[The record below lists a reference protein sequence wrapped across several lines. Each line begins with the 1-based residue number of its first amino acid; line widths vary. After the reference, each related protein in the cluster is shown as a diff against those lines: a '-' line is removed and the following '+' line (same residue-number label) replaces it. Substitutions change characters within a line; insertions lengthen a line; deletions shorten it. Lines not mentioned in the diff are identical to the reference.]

1 MSHSG
6 PAEFALQGTCLMPGE
21 AEGEL
26 LCLDQPIS
34 FWGGVDPGSGTI
46 IDVHHPQRG
55 RCIRDRILLLPGT
68 RGSTAG
74 PGALLEAICAGNG
87 PCGILLT
94 ARDTVCVIAVTASMQ
109 LGMPGIPVLD
119 LGGSDTDRV
128 KSRARWRISGARAWA
143 VTRSLPDREP
153 HG

>member
-6 PAEFALQGTCLMPGE
+6 PAELALLGTCLMPGE

-26 LCLDQPIS
+26 LRLDQPLS
-34 FWGGVDPGSGTI
+34 FWGGVDPASGTI

-55 RCIRDRILLLPGT
+55 YCIRGRILLLPGA

-74 PGALLEAICAGNG
+74 PGALLETICAGNG

-94 ARDTVCVIAVTASMQ
+94 ASDTVCVIAVTAAMQ

-119 LGGSDTDRV
+119 LGGSDSQRL
-128 KSRARWRISGARAWA
+128 KSGLRGRISGARVFA
-143 VTRSLPDREP
+143 VSRNASL
-153 HG
+153 